1 MSDEPM
7 ISKRALLLAVPALAL
22 AVAACSNAERAGT
35 LEGGGNGATTTLT
48 VMFVPTPGVSVSKV
62 VDLEP
67 AGPSLGDR
75 LEFTVPLVMDGEPA
89 GQMTGVLVTT
99 RLGKGTG
106 ASSVKEERTGVM
118 TFRFNESDSIT
129 VNGSSKVKPGKREPD
144 AGDPQVRT
152 VVGGTGAYLDAEGT
166 LRSVR
171 NDDGSYT
178 YTFRLKLPS

>member
-1 MSDEPM
+1 M
-7 ISKRALLLAVPALAL
+7 ITKRELLLAVPALAL
-22 AVAACSNAERAGT
+22 AACSSADRSGT
-35 LEGGGNGATTTLT
+35 VQDGAKGTTTTLT

-67 AGPSLGDR
+67 SGPSLGDR
-75 LEFTVPLVMDGEPA
+75 LEFTVPLVMDGKPA
-89 GQMTGVLVTT
+89 GEMTGVLVTT
-99 RLGKGTG
+99 RLGKGSG
-106 ASSVKEERTGVM
+106 ASAVKEERTGVM
-118 TFRFNESDSIT
+118 TFRFNDSDSIT

-152 VVGGTGAYLDAEGT
+152 VVGGTGAYLDADGT

-178 YTFRLKLPS
+178 YTFSLKLPS